1 MSLTNRVTIAIEVY
15 KDGAKLDGGSEAL
28 NALIATIPFAGGAIT
43 SILSGRAQR
52 QMRERVNDVF
62 EAFKERLEQME
73 AGRIDKNY
81 FESDE
86 FLTLFTLTLEQTQ
99 TTHDK
104 AKLKMLA
111 TGLANSAKSEFTSE
125 LRKELFL
132 RIIRD
137 LAPQDIGTLKGMVI
151 TIGSGIPASPGDHL
165 VTLQRLTAHGL
176 VSEDLQ
182 TEKLPTVN
190 LTHPGS
196 QHILK
201 NAFERSPSKYYSIS
215 DFGRDFLRFF
225 ETETSQ

>member
-1 MSLTNRVTIAIEVY
+1 MYLKPSKSAWNRW
-15 KDGAKLDGGSEAL
+15 
-28 NALIATIPFAGGAIT
+28 
-43 SILSGRAQR
+43 GR
-52 QMRERVNDVF
+52 
-62 EAFKERLEQME
+62 KESTR
-73 AGRIDKNY
+73 NY

-86 FLTLFTLTLEQTQ
+86 FLTLFTLTLEQIQ

-111 TGLANSAKSEFTSE
+111 TGLANSANSEFTSE

-151 TIGSGIPASPGDHL
+151 TIGPGIPASPGDHL

-190 LTHPGS
+190 LTQPGS
-196 QHILK
+196 QHIFK
-201 NAFERSPSKYYSIS
+201 SAFERSPSKYYSIS
-215 DFGRDFLRFF
+215 DFGWDFLRFF
-225 ETETSQ
+225 EAETSQ